1 MDRGRSTGRV
11 FRSAQW
17 PVKRAPAKCN
27 TNEMSEIQE
36 SVDKVADWPAMN
48 CMKINSKKSKEM
60 IISFT
65 HDVNF
70 KKSVPNITI
79 EGIPVEV
86 VKHAKL
92 LGVILSDDLT
102 WNMHV
107 DSIVKKSCQKGIY
120 VVSAEESRYKTN

>member
-1 MDRGRSTGRV
+1 
-11 FRSAQW
+11 
-17 PVKRAPAKCN
+17 
-27 TNEMSEIQE
+27 
-36 SVDKVADWPAMN
+36 
-48 CMKINSKKSKEM
+48 M

-65 HDVNF
+65 HDVKF

-107 DSIVKKSCQKGIY
+107 DSIVKKAAYCQLVSPHGIKSLLHKIWLGTSCVIIF
-120 VVSAEESRYKTN
+120 R

>member
-1 MDRGRSTGRV
+1 
-11 FRSAQW
+11 
-17 PVKRAPAKCN
+17 
-27 TNEMSEIQE
+27 
-36 SVDKVADWPAMN
+36 
-48 CMKINSKKSKEM
+48 M

-79 EGIPVEV
+79 EVIPVEV

-102 WNMHV
+102 LNMHV
-107 DSIVKKSCQKGIY
+107 DSIVKKAAKRVYMLYQLKRAGIRQTDLVNVYISGVRPVLEYACPVWHTNLPKYLSDNIEMIQKRALKSIFPNKGY
-120 VVSAEESRYKTN
+120 DDYCMT